1 MGHAKANAAQAQAL
15 GQALARL
22 PTGRGSAQGTL
33 VAVAQALVLALA
45 QVYTCGPAVG
55 ASEASY
61 PVALASVHPQEGV
74 RAGGPGGASGA
85 GAANTSS
92 TGRSRSRSSLR
103 WSRSRSHELELE
115 LPQEPEL

>member
-1 MGHAKANAAQAQAL
+1 MGHANGANAAQAQAL

-33 VAVAQALVLALA
+33 VAVAQALVLG
-45 QVYTCGPAVG
+45 GPAVG

-115 LPQEPEL
+115 EL